1 MQGLGIR
8 LAKAINRRLG
18 RRGRVWAERYH
29 GRALRTPREVRI
41 GLVYVL
47 LNGRKHG
54 VIGRGIDPC
63 SSGAWFGGW
72 RERIE
77 LSREPAPVARPRTWL
92 LRVGWRR
99 TGPIG
104 LDDAPAAPGRR
115 TGRWSTVRF
124 KTPAALLSGG

>member
-8 LAKAINRRLG
+8 LAKAVNRRLG
-18 RRGRVWAERYH
+18 RKGRVWAERYH
-29 GRALRTPREVRI
+29 SRALRTPREVRI

-47 LNGRKHG
+47 LNGRKHR

-77 LSREPAPVARPRTWL
+77 PSRELAPVARPRTWL

-104 LDDAPAAPGRR
+104 VDEAPAARARR
-115 TGRWSTVRF
+115 TGQCRVRF
-124 KTPAALLSGG
+124 KIPAALLRGG